1 MAKITQDTAKYVPG
15 KTPIS
20 THHGQP
26 IDVNAPAAPVMD
38 QTYDMNAQIPGVDA
52 DSYQFDLTGAA
63 PLSWG
68 TSTFHAGTP
77 RRPAQMQDVPA
88 IGLYERNP
96 DATPEDL
103 GRQAST
109 LHEQQL
115 QTSMFQA
122 LKTGWRQTMLARA
135 FVDPSERPDFPDNL
149 PAMPADAKKDAILN
163 LPYMPSDE
171 EQDRLL
177 DAHSQQEFNYY
188 QQRFQ
193 KSRDVMATAA
203 WNPGSMM
210 LGMMGDYDAALMAL
224 GGGIGLAAKGTRA
237 AVVGIDAVRG
247 ARLAGYAAKVAD
259 MAGGITRFSLG
270 EYTSS
275 RLANAGLSTVRS
287 LALSGVASARGDK
300 SVSMREAAQFALME
314 GLAGFLM
321 KKAPNG
327 ELVPH
332 PDIPPTP
339 AEVRAGAHLDP
350 EMPHLPSPEEEA
362 RAMQDTSL
370 TAGTQAPGRL
380 ELDAAEAKAIRT
392 RELQVAWD
400 KAHPKEAAAR
410 KAGEALQ
417 GTTRAARLAR
427 QGAAKQKTADAAQAE
442 LDNLRQQA
450 LKEPLPPPPE
460 TPAAPLEDL
469 RSPGLQELDTAPA
482 LEPAPNG
489 ALGRAVERVFGTGY
503 FSLYDRM
510 RSYGGKL
517 HRLGQML
524 VSNPIGNIANSATHF
539 ARDAYLDL
547 SLKLEPLERELFKA
561 TGYGRVQRVLDRAGF
576 NGRVSEIAQSVLE
589 DLRLKAQAHERGLDI
604 PVNADATV
612 ERISQLYGKSGFAER
627 ALNMMQEAGRTN
639 ADSIAHNPF
648 YVPIQYSAEKVLAG
662 IREGRFT
669 EQDVRALLGMQI
681 RQALPK
687 VAQADQLKVADK
699 FYDNMMGRAVGSATR
714 SNHFEGLPIDDL
726 TSAMQEAGIDQAK
739 IDSVLQDAL
748 YVKAMGSSEK
758 MLKRR
763 FNWDF
768 GMTYQSPEGRTVALT
783 DLQDSDLPK
792 ILERYS
798 RNVSGQY
805 GLGLKGFRNN
815 ADVQKAIAE
824 VAQDVLDRTGSETH
838 RKAAQLLAENVFNHL
853 MGRATGEPLP
863 PAVRA
868 LNQLAGAMQLRNS
881 GIYQIMETANI
892 AHAVGLKETISHLRQ
907 AGLGFKTMEALHS
920 DPEAM
925 KTFAGLLEAKQ
936 IAAGRWKPFVTHF
949 EDNVELPHSW
959 AMDAAANI
967 HESGRFFNGLEI
979 VRRKLA
985 QTVTGIVGTEV
996 EKAVAG
1002 DAKSISVM
1010 ARYGLD
1016 ESLLADMR
1024 GQINAGKTFNNMEAW
1039 DAPVRARLNAF
1050 AMNVADNWN
1059 SENRLGDIPAFM
1071 QFSTTGK
1078 ALLPYLNFMGGA
1090 FNKLG
1095 RKHIQDQGAAGL
1107 AVAMLWQL
1115 SAGALAEN
1123 LRNLSAG
1130 RQPFDSGKTGYFR
1143 KVLENN
1149 PAAGWIGYMGQLS
1162 SSGGNAAPGVGAV
1175 SSVAKAVTDPSVK
1188 NTVAAIPLVS
1198 IVPGVGALTSLL
1210 NDD

>member
-15 KTPIS
+15 KTPTS

-52 DSYQFDLTGAA
+52 GSYQFDLTGAA

-96 DATPEDL
+96 NATPEDL

-122 LKTGWRQTMLARA
+122 LKTGWRQTMLART

-149 PAMPADAKKDAILN
+149 PAMPAAAKEAAILN
-163 LPYMPSDE
+163 LPYMPSEE

-193 KSRDVMATAA
+193 KSREDMATAA

-224 GGGIGLAAKGTRA
+224 GGVVGLAAKGTRA
-237 AVVGIDAVRG
+237 ALVGIDAARG

-259 MAGGITRFSLG
+259 MAGGITRFAQG

-275 RLANAGLSTVRS
+275 RLANAGLNTVRS
-287 LALSGVASARGDK
+287 LALSGAASARGDK
-300 SVSMREAAQFALME
+300 PVSMQEAAQFALME
-314 GLAGFLM
+314 GLAGFIT

-339 AEVRAGAHLDP
+339 LEREAGHALDP
-350 EMPHLPSPEEEA
+350 EMPHLPNAQEQA
-362 RAMQDTSL
+362 AINADTSL
-370 TAGTQAPGRL
+370 TAGTA
-380 ELDAAEAKAIRT
+380 
-392 RELQVAWD
+392 V
-400 KAHPKEAAAR
+400 
-410 KAGEALQ
+410 
-417 GTTRAARLAR
+417 
-427 QGAAKQKTADAAQAE
+427 
-442 LDNLRQQA
+442 
-450 LKEPLPPPPE
+450 PE
-460 TPAAPLEDL
+460 VRPAAPD
-469 RSPGLQELDTAPA
+469 APDA
-482 LEPAPNG
+482 LISGTPLPEPAPNG

-517 HRLGQML
+517 HSLGQML
-524 VSNPIGNIANSATHF
+524 VSNPIGNIADSAAHF

-576 NGRVSEIAQSVLE
+576 NGRVSEIAQRVLE
-589 DLRLKAQAHERGLDI
+589 DLRLKAQAHERGLGI
-604 PVNADATV
+604 PVNPDAAV

-627 ALNMMQEAGRTN
+627 ALNMMQEAGRTR
-639 ADSIAHNPF
+639 ADSVAHNPF

-669 EQDVRALLGMQI
+669 EQDVRTLLGMQVS
-681 RQALPK
+681 QALPK
-687 VAQADQLKVADK
+687 VSHADQLKIADK
-699 FYDNMMGRAVGSATR
+699 LYDNMMGRAVGSATR

-739 IDSVLQDAL
+739 IDTVLQDAL

-758 MLKRR
+758 TLKRR

-768 GMTYQSPEGRTVALT
+768 RMTYQSPEGRTVALT
-783 DLQDSDLPK
+783 DLQDSDLPR

-805 GLGLKGFRNN
+805 GLGMKGFRNN

-824 VAQDVLDRTGSETH
+824 VAQDVLYRTGSETH

-985 QTVTGIVGTEV
+985 QTVAGIVGTEV

-1002 DAKSISVM
+1002 DAKSIGVM

-1059 SENRLGDIPAFM
+1059 SENRLGDLPAFM
-1071 QFSTTGK
+1071 QFSTAGK
-1078 ALLPYLNFMGGA
+1078 AFLPYLSFLGGA

-1162 SSGGNAAPGVGAV
+1162 SSGGNAAPGVGVV
-1175 SSVAKAVTDPSVK
+1175 SSVAKAVADPSVK